1 MSQTTNRLTALAL
14 GLALAAGV
22 AAAPTAPAIAADG
35 QQLAQSSGSTQ
46 TAQSYSDA
54 KLQAFAQ
61 AAVKVSEARRAW
73 APKIRKAQQQGN
85 KQEAQKMADQ
95 ATQEMRTQIE
105 GVDNISVQE
114 YRQIAKAAQND
125 KQLAKKLSGM
135 VKSKMQ
141 GQQGQ

>member
-1 MSQTTNRLTALAL
+1 
-14 GLALAAGV
+14 
-22 AAAPTAPAIAADG
+22 
-35 QQLAQSSGSTQ
+35 
-46 TAQSYSDA
+46 
-54 KLQAFAQ
+54 
-61 AAVKVSEARRAW
+61 
-73 APKIRKAQQQGN
+73 
-85 KQEAQKMADQ
+85 MADQ